1 MKQIALLM
9 ALLVTALPA
18 LAHEEQK
25 FLFYELE
32 RRIERQEQRIDHLE
46 RLERRIDGIE
56 RLEQRIDG
64 IERKPRQAATKPL
77 PAEHQE
83 LIDCQAEASTSIEM
97 TACAKYMTE

>member
-1 MKQIALLM
+1 MNQIALLM

-18 LAHEEQK
+18 LAHEEQERRV
-25 FLFYELE
+25 YDLE
-32 RRIERQEQRIDHLE
+32 RRIERLEQ
-46 RLERRIDGIE
+46 RIDGIE

-77 PAEHQE
+77 PTEHQE
-83 LIDCQAEASTSIEM
+83 LIDCQAEASNSTEM